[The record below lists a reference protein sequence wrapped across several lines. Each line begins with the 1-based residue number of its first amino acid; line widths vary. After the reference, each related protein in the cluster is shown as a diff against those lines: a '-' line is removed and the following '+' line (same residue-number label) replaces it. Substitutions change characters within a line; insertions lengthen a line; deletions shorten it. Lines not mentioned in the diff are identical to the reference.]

1 MKNQKPSKRKGGAA
15 VGSTALLG
23 SVEYCSDLKYCANYL
38 RTVATDLERHEP
50 GAEYDALRTN
60 LRSVATRLGRYVR
73 QSMSEREA
81 RASLHCALGEAI
93 TRLEGLGYSSDC
105 NEWRDI
111 WRATLVALYVQRQ
124 EAHERTR
131 RKLPNAPA
139 HRPER
144 EQPKT

>member
-50 GAEYDALRTN
+50 GAEYDALRAN
-60 LRSVATRLGRYVR
+60 LRAVATRLGRYVR

-81 RASLHCALGEAI
+81 RASLRCALGEAI
-93 TRLEGLGYSSDC
+93 TRLEGLGYSSGC
-105 NEWRDI
+105 NEWREI
-111 WRATLVALYVQRQ
+111 WRATEV
-124 EAHERTR
+124 
-131 RKLPNAPA
+131 K
-139 HRPER
+139 
-144 EQPKT
+144 

>member
-73 QSMSEREA
+73 QSMSERES
-81 RASLHCALGEAI
+81 RASLHYALGEAI
-93 TRLEGLGYSSDC
+93 TRLEGLGYSTGCD
-105 NEWRDI
+105 EWREI
-111 WRATLVALYVQRQ
+111 WRAT
-124 EAHERTR
+124 
-131 RKLPNAPA
+131 K
-139 HRPER
+139 
-144 EQPKT
+144 